1 MFLNLFSMFIIL
13 IESSLSLTSKTMIFI
28 LPFFTYI
35 AIKQNLTKYFYMF
48 LVYVIFA
55 SQSSYWLFYGI
66 ILFIYFIILN
76 LAEINLHNVIIKF
89 IIKIIL
95 QLFIYFIFIHFDVN
109 IYYLIIHI
117 FAFLVLNYLY
127 NFYFNED

>member
-1 MFLNLFSMFIIL
+1 MFLNLFSIFIIL
-13 IESSLSLTSKTMIFI
+13 IESSLSLNSKTMIFM

-35 AIKQNLTKYFYMF
+35 AIKQNFIKYFYIF
-48 LVYVIFA
+48 LIYVIFA

-76 LAEINLHNVIIKF
+76 IAEINLHNVTIKF

-95 QLFIYFIFIHFDVN
+95 QLLIYIVFIHFGIN
-109 IYYLIIHI
+109 TYYLAIHI